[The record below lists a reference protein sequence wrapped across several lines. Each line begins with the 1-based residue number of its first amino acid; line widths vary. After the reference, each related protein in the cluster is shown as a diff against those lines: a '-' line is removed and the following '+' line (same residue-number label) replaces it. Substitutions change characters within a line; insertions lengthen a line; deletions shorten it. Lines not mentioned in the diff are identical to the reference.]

1 MIGKLLRFFDGK
13 LSKLKIA
20 LLAFIYYLSC
30 VLFMAPFIHVFTIN
44 SVLLTSLAVFG
55 MGACIWLVMMA
66 LQISSLQYYSKIH
79 EINKK
84 EYYLLTSIIISVG
97 AIMIGATGLIFAF
110 TPLAFLVLGIIE
122 LLSYFCVSIWIVFK
136 YFSKSMDSMV
146 KSTFFIRLRIFGM
159 IIIFV
164 MLVIWLLI

>member
-13 LSKLKIA
+13 LSKLKIV
-20 LLAFIYYLSC
+20 LLAIIYYLSC

-44 SVLLTSLAVFG
+44 SALLTSLAVFG
-55 MGACIWLVMMA
+55 MGACVWIVMMA

-79 EINKK
+79 AINKK

-110 TPLAFLVLGIIE
+110 TPLVFLVLGIIE

-136 YFSKSMDSMV
+136 YFSNNMDSMV